1 MASGVRL
8 KLPAGT
14 DWAWGLLTALL
25 MVGAVLALWLPAAQL
40 DWQPELAASEPWRAF
55 TAAWV
60 HWSTLHLGT
69 NLLAAAVVGAYGLSA
84 QVPRLMTWAWL
95 AAWPLTH
102 LALVVKPDLA
112 HYGGLS
118 GVLHGGVAIVCLWL
132 LVRARGGRRAVG
144 AAVSL
149 GLVIKLASEQP
160 WGPALQQ
167 SPEWDIAVAPIAHST
182 GALAGLLCGALALAL
197 TRTRTP

>member
-1 MASGVRL
+1 
-8 KLPAGT
+8 
-14 DWAWGLLTALL
+14 
-25 MVGAVLALWLPAAQL
+25 
-40 DWQPELAASEPWRAF
+40 
-55 TAAWV
+55 
-60 HWSTLHLGT
+60 
-69 NLLAAAVVGAYGLSA
+69 
-84 QVPRLMTWAWL
+84 
-95 AAWPLTH
+95 
-102 LALVVKPDLA
+102 
-112 HYGGLS
+112 
-118 GVLHGGVAIVCLWL
+118 LWL